1 MHRRCLRLNLAEPA
15 LVARGASC
23 FRAHRN
29 VCHGAPGFAP
39 SPVGLAMQPLPRPL
53 VCHVIPGMVGTPRH
67 IGSSL
72 AGYGLRTTIKGHLPN
87 TTENLLAWIRD
98 PQGIDPG
105 SAMPTTRIGEAD
117 AHAIVAYPQGL
128 R

>member
-1 MHRRCLRLNLAEPA
+1 MVRRDSHPVPWGWQCNPCRGRWFATSSPA
-15 LVARGASC
+15 WSER
-23 FRAHRN
+23 RAISN
-29 VCHGAPGFAP
+29 
-39 SPVGLAMQPLPRPL
+39 
-53 VCHVIPGMVGTPRH
+53 
-67 IGSSL
+67 
-72 AGYGLRTTIKGHLPN
+72 GLRTTIKGHLPN
-87 TTENLLAWIRD
+87 TTEDLLAWIRD